1 MPFEKNISY
10 PQKGPSGPENRHF
23 FLVCFQIIVHL
34 TTLPG
39 IRFHGK
45 VVLVSESPKKGILC
59 WQKLIVQVYPDW
71 MVTPCP

>member
-1 MPFEKNISY
+1 MPFEKNIS
-10 PQKGPSGPENRHF
+10 PLKSGVWPGTPPLFR
-23 FLVCFQIIVHL
+23 VCFQTIVYL

-45 VVLVSESPKKGILC
+45 VVLVSESPERGILC

-71 MVTPCP
+71 MVILCP